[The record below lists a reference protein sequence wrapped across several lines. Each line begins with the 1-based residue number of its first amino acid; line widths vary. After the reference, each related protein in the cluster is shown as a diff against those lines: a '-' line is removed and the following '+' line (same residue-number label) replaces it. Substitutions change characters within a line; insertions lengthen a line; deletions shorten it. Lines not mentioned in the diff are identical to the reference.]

1 MRWSNKSAVLLW
13 GLISLFPG
21 TLVYGLQGM
30 GSKPPAPPPEEI
42 QRLEDG
48 DPHEREHAIEA
59 VIKGASKFM
68 GTMIQELRTR
78 QSGLYMDSVAQV
90 LAGSGSKGV
99 AQLKK
104 MLRSKEPVMRQVGV
118 MGIGYLRAKGARY
131 ITLLVKV
138 LTRDKEKGLRIIAA
152 MALTSIAKEGGPKVA
167 KVVSRY
173 LCAAIKREKDKD
185 VQSGIMDAIMR
196 IGYPSDEV
204 LELLE
209 NRLENEE
216 PFERGRIA
224 RMICEFELTEKVLT
238 LLEKALMDPD
248 PEVWNPI
255 MESLRVKGPKAKAAL
270 PILFVFLTN
279 TDKSFDALVAINLI
293 TELEFSSA
301 EEAQAWWDKKQAEA
315 EKNE

>member
-1 MRWSNKSAVLLW
+1 
-13 GLISLFPG
+13 
-21 TLVYGLQGM
+21 
-30 GSKPPAPPPEEI
+30 
-42 QRLEDG
+42 
-48 DPHEREHAIEA
+48 
-59 VIKGASKFM
+59 SKFM

-293 TELEFSSA
+293 TELEFG
-301 EEAQAWWDKKQAEA
+301 
-315 EKNE
+315 